1 MVNVNVGLNTM
12 AGKTIKNIVG
22 VAEGSDEV
30 TITTTDGNS
39 YVLYHEQDCCE
50 SVWLYDFEGDP
61 EDLSGALIM
70 SAEEVTGVV
79 TDEMNEGTE
88 CPEWTFYKIETSKGG
103 LWLRWLGDSNGYYS
117 TSVDF
122 KEIRV

>member
-22 VAEGSDEV
+22 VAEGSNEV

-79 TDEMNEGTE
+79 TDEMNEDTE

-103 LWLRWLGDSNGYYS
+103 LWLRWLGDSNGWYS
-117 TSVDF
+117 TAVDF

>member
-22 VAEGSDEV
+22 VAEESDEV

-50 SVWLYDFEGDP
+50 HVWLYDFEGDP